1 VNPAPGRALVIEDN
15 PTVRTVVRGLLQ
27 WSGYE
32 VRCASDGAEGL
43 RLFEP
48 GRDELLVTD
57 LMMPGFTGWEVAE
70 ALRRSDPGL
79 AVVIATG
86 SLRDFDARRV
96 RDLRV
101 VVLPKPFT
109 LRELRA
115 AVDEA
120 RLLAAIPPAATVPV
134 P

>member
-1 VNPAPGRALVIEDN
+1 VSSALRRALIIEDN
-15 PTVRTVVRGLLQ
+15 PRVRTVVRDLLR

-48 GRDELLVTD
+48 SRDELVVTD
-57 LMMPGFTGWEVAE
+57 LMMPGITGWEVAE
-70 ALRRSDPGL
+70 TLRRSDPGL

-96 RDLRV
+96 SDLRV
-101 VVLPKPFT
+101 VILSKPFT

-115 AVDEA
+115 AVEEA
-120 RLLAAIPPAATVPV
+120 RTLAAIGPAVGPRVP
-134 P
+134 

>member
-1 VNPAPGRALVIEDN
+1 VIPAPRRALVIEDN
-15 PTVRTVVRGLLQ
+15 PAVRTVVRGLLQ

-48 GRDELLVTD
+48 GRDDLLVTD
-57 LMMPGFTGWEVAE
+57 LMMLGITGWEVAE
-70 ALRRSDPGL
+70 TLRRSDPGL
-79 AVVIATG
+79 AVVIVTG

-120 RLLAAIPPAATVPV
+120 RLLAAIPPAATIPV
-134 P
+134 T